1 MSTAD
6 DDPIALWS
14 SSPSA
19 DGWTCWITHGHTWIP
34 DMKASSFPPCR
45 GFIIWTH
52 RTSRRSASWL
62 HLYFDSCSLDSE
74 WIDEL
79 HLIFPWPHFV
89 LLNELLSTERP
100 AGVQQEVKQT
110 QQKNDSGRNK
120 RNPVCWCRHVRMM
133 DAEIIALGELLI
145 QFDIHTHNN
154 SGSSHSSSAQSKVTH
169 KKKKRN
175 TFEEIYFNYTAT
187 EKIRVE
193 INESLPLRPI
203 IMITEICVAVLL

>member
-1 MSTAD
+1 
-6 DDPIALWS
+6 
-14 SSPSA
+14 
-19 DGWTCWITHGHTWIP
+19 
-34 DMKASSFPPCR
+34 
-45 GFIIWTH
+45 
-52 RTSRRSASWL
+52 
-62 HLYFDSCSLDSE
+62 
-74 WIDEL
+74 
-79 HLIFPWPHFV
+79 
-89 LLNELLSTERP
+89 
-100 AGVQQEVKQT
+100 
-110 QQKNDSGRNK
+110 
-120 RNPVCWCRHVRMM
+120 MM

-169 KKKKRN
+169 KKKRN